1 MIRLTTVGEEPL
13 VLGCCES
20 EPETFSKALREYENM
35 ETLGQIT
42 LTSVTKQFGDTRA
55 VDNVSLQ
62 IEGGEFFSLLGPSG
76 CGKTTTLRIIGGFVY
91 PTSGEVFINGEPM
104 QQTPPYRR
112 PVNTVFQN
120 YALFPHKTVAQNIA
134 FGLQMKKMP
143 KAKTAAEVE
152 RFLALI
158 RLPGYGARKPS
169 ELSGGEKQRVA
180 LARALINQP
189 TILLLDEPLAALDLQ
204 LRKQMQLELKTLQRQ
219 VGITFVYVTHDQ
231 GEALA
236 LSDRIA
242 VMRNGKLLQ
251 VGTPAEIYDAPRNRF
266 VANFIGTSN
275 FFQGRLSRCE
285 ITPESVARGPVP
297 REATSKTAPQP
308 VARGPVSRE
317 ATSKTAPQPVAR
329 GPVPR
334 DASTT
339 RTEFATVELATEPP
353 IKIIG
358 RLNSNVQDGE
368 SVTVAIRPERIELTS
383 PVGGT
388 SMPDTLSC
396 LNGIIQDESYLGT
409 TLQYTVQTDYPT
421 PIIVHQQNTGAGE
434 TYRFR
439 RGDKVSLT
447 WRAENAI
454 VLSE

>member
-1 MIRLTTVGEEPL
+1 M
-13 VLGCCES
+13 
-20 EPETFSKALREYENM
+20 ENV
-35 ETLGQIT
+35 GQIT

-55 VDNVSLQ
+55 VDDVSLQ

-104 QQTPPYRR
+104 KQTPPYRR

-143 KAKTAAEVE
+143 KAKTASEVE
-152 RFLALI
+152 RFLELI
-158 RLPGYGARKPS
+158 RLPGYGDRKPS

-242 VMRNGKLLQ
+242 VMRDGKLLQ
-251 VGTPAEIYDAPRNRF
+251 VGTPAEIYDAPQTRF

-275 FFQGRLSRCE
+275 FFQGTLSRLE
-285 ITPESVARGPVP
+285 
-297 REATSKTAPQP
+297 
-308 VARGPVSRE
+308 
-317 ATSKTAPQPVAR
+317 
-329 GPVPR
+329 
-334 DASTT
+334 TT
-339 RTEFATVELATEPP
+339 LTTTTKFATVELATEPP
-353 IKIIG
+353 IQIVCTHNG
-358 RLNSNVQDGE
+358 NVQPGD
-368 SVTVAIRPERIELTS
+368 SVTVAIRPERIDLTS
-383 PVGGT
+383 PVGESSGLDAV
-388 SMPDTLSC
+388 SR

-421 PIIVHQQNTGAGE
+421 PVIVHQQNTGAGE
-434 TYRFR
+434 THRFR

-454 VLSE
+454 VLTG

>member
-1 MIRLTTVGEEPL
+1 M
-13 VLGCCES
+13 
-20 EPETFSKALREYENM
+20 ENV
-35 ETLGQIT
+35 GQIT

-55 VDNVSLQ
+55 VDDVSLQ

-104 QQTPPYRR
+104 KQTPPYRR

-143 KAKTAAEVE
+143 KAKTASEVE
-152 RFLALI
+152 RFLELI
-158 RLPGYGARKPS
+158 RLPGYGDRKPS

-242 VMRNGKLLQ
+242 VMRDGKLLQ
-251 VGTPAEIYDAPRNRF
+251 VGTPAEIYDAPQTRF

-275 FFQGRLSRCE
+275 FFQGTLSRLE
-285 ITPESVARGPVP
+285 TTLTP
-297 REATSKTAPQP
+297 
-308 VARGPVSRE
+308 
-317 ATSKTAPQPVAR
+317 
-329 GPVPR
+329 
-334 DASTT
+334 TT
-339 RTEFATVELATEPP
+339 KFATIALATEPR
-353 IKIIG
+353 IQIVG
-358 RLNSNVQDGE
+358 THNGNVQPGD
-368 SVTVAIRPERIELTS
+368 SVTVAIRPERIDITS
-383 PVGGT
+383 PVGESSGLDAV
-388 SMPDTLSC
+388 SR

-421 PIIVHQQNTGAGE
+421 SVIVHQQNTGAGE
-434 TYRFR
+434 THRFR
-439 RGDKVSLT
+439 RGAQVSLT

-454 VLSE
+454 VLTG

>member
-13 VLGCCES
+13 VCCES
-20 EPETFSKALREYENM
+20 EPKTFSKALREYENM

-275 FFQGRLSRCE
+275 FFQGTLSRLE
-285 ITPESVARGPVP
+285 TTLTPVARGPVP

-308 VARGPVSRE
+308 VARGPVPRE
-317 ATSKTAPQPVAR
+317 ATSKTAPHPVAR

-334 DASTT
+334 EPST
-339 RTEFATVELATEPP
+339 TEFATVELATEPP
-353 IKIIG
+353 IKIVG

-368 SVTVAIRPERIELTS
+368 SVTLAIRPERIELTS
-383 PVGGT
+383 PVGET
-388 SMPDTLSC
+388 SGPDTLSC

-454 VLSE
+454 VLSG

>member
-1 MIRLTTVGEEPL
+1 M
-13 VLGCCES
+13 
-20 EPETFSKALREYENM
+20 ENV
-35 ETLGQIT
+35 GQIT

-55 VDNVSLQ
+55 VDDVSLQ

-91 PTSGEVFINGEPM
+91 PTSGKVCINGEPM
-104 QQTPPYRR
+104 KQTPPYRR

-143 KAKTAAEVE
+143 KAKTASEVE
-152 RFLALI
+152 RFLELI
-158 RLPGYGARKPS
+158 RLPGYGDRKPS

-204 LRKQMQLELKTLQRQ
+204 LRKQMQIELKTLQRQ

-242 VMRNGKLLQ
+242 VMRDGKLLQ
-251 VGTPAEIYDAPRNRF
+251 VGTPAEIYDAPQTRF

-275 FFQGRLSRCE
+275 FFEGTLSRLE
-285 ITPESVARGPVP
+285 TTLTP
-297 REATSKTAPQP
+297 
-308 VARGPVSRE
+308 
-317 ATSKTAPQPVAR
+317 
-329 GPVPR
+329 
-334 DASTT
+334 TT
-339 RTEFATVELATEPP
+339 KFATVALATEPP
-353 IKIIG
+353 IQIVCTHNG
-358 RLNSNVQDGE
+358 NVQPGD
-368 SVTVAIRPERIELTS
+368 SVTVAIRPERIDLIS
-383 PVGGT
+383 PVGE
-388 SMPDTLSC
+388 SSDLDAVSR

-421 PIIVHQQNTGAGE
+421 PVIVHQQNTGAGE
-434 TYRFR
+434 MHRFR
-439 RGDKVSLT
+439 RGAQVSLT

-454 VLSE
+454 VLTG